1 MTTYRFVACWSCDDG
16 GQWTS
21 QSFCCWTP
29 APCTLLS
36 GRNDCVPPELADRRI
51 FSKWLGLLMP
61 WNEWLA
67 LFQMT
72 GWLLS
77 QHTYSWQRR
86 RHFVQQQRSFVIKRG
101 GGTVGAGFHLDYGK
115 QREKHVSCSSKPR
128 LVFDLRPGSW
138 SFSAVSAS
146 SFLQTAQSLVRH
158 SCWGAGFPT
167 FKLSVGRLIMH
178 KYDSSIHLLT

>member
-1 MTTYRFVACWSCDDG
+1 MTTYRFVACWNCDDG

-86 RHFVQQQRSFVIKRG
+86 RHFVQRQRSFVIKRG
-101 GGTVGAGFHLDYGK
+101 GGNRRCRFSLGLREAERKACFLQVKATVGLWSEAGQLRF
-115 QREKHVSCSSKPR
+115 QRR
-128 LVFDLRPGSW
+128 F
-138 SFSAVSAS
+138 SFWFSPNSTIS
-146 SFLQTAQSLVRH
+146 GEEQLL
-158 SCWGAGFPT
+158 
-167 FKLSVGRLIMH
+167 VGRFSH
-178 KYDSSIHLLT
+178 F